1 MRDDKRPC
9 TLDWDSSYTY
19 NETLCGDMTWPK
31 ILLNVFLLYL
41 CGVCSI
47 LVLHHK
53 LYAAK
58 ICYEINKISNL
69 QLDVILVVFCFI
81 WYDEVV
87 SEINSKCWV
96 TNQT

>member
-19 NETLCGDMTWPK
+19 DETLCGDMTWPK

-41 CGVCSI
+41 CGVGVI
-47 LVLHHK
+47 FDGPFMHHK

-58 ICYEINKISNL
+58 ICYKINKISNL

-81 WYDEVV
+81 RYNV
-87 SEINSKCWV
+87 
-96 TNQT
+96 